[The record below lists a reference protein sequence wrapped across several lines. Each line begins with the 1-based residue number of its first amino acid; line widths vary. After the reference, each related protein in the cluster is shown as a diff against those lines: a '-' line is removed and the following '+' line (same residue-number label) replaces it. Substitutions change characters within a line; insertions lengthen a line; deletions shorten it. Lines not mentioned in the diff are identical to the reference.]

1 MRYHEAGC
9 KLPRARG
16 RFEAFAATQEI
27 LPDTIPDCGRP
38 RRGHCR
44 RSRGRAA
51 TLPPARATLR
61 AGFAV
66 QHSVSTLEAV
76 DLVRF
81 ERRALHSRIVPLGRT
96 PGRRLSKQRK
106 AGKA

>member
-9 KLPRARG
+9 TLPRARG
-16 RFEAFAATQEI
+16 RFGAFAATQEI
-27 LPDTIPDCGRP
+27 LPDTIPDCGPP

-44 RSRGRAA
+44 HPRGYAAILLVARAA
-51 TLPPARATLR
+51 LQ

-76 DLVRF
+76 ALVRF

-96 PGRRLSKQRK
+96 PGRRL
-106 AGKA
+106 